1 MNYLNAFL
9 NSFSQ
14 VFLVE
19 NRVFGLLIFASLSII
34 QPRMGIYSIIG
45 IATSFLVSSL
55 LGIENSVMSAGIMGF
70 NSVLIGVVAAVL
82 VSRADLAIFFTV
94 VFTALAI
101 LLQFAAMKHKIPVY
115 TGPFVLAALAIFFLK
130 SYFKFL

>member
-14 VFLVE
+14 VFLIE
-19 NRVFGLLIFASLSII
+19 NRIFGLLIFASITII

-45 IATSFLVSSL
+45 VVTSFLMSSL
-55 LGIENSVMSAGIMGF
+55 LGIENSTFNAGIMGF
-70 NSVLIGVVAAVL
+70 NSVLIGVAAAVL
-82 VSRADLAIFFTV
+82 IQKIDLAI
-94 VFTALAI
+94 LATI
-101 LLQFAAMKHKIPVY
+101 IFSIAAIMLQFLAMKYKIPVY

-130 SYFKFL
+130 SVFKF

>member
-14 VFLVE
+14 VFLIE
-19 NRVFGLLIFASLSII
+19 NRIFGLLIFASITAI
-34 QPRMGIYSIIG
+34 QPRMGLYSAVGVI
-45 IATSFLVSSL
+45 TSFVMSAF
-55 LGIENSVMSAGIMGF
+55 LGIENSTFYAGIMGF

-82 VSRADLAIFFTV
+82 IQKMDLAILATILACV
-94 VFTALAI
+94 AAI
-101 LLQFAAMKHKIPVY
+101 LIQFVAMKHKIPVY

-130 SYFKFL
+130 SFFKI

>member
-14 VFLVE
+14 VFLIE
-19 NRVFGLLIFASLSII
+19 NRIFGLLIFASLVII
-34 QPRMGIYSIIG
+34 QPRMGLYSVIG
-45 IATSFLVSSL
+45 VATSFAMSSF
-55 LGIENSVMSAGIMGF
+55 LGIENSFFYAGIMGF

-82 VSRADLAIFFTV
+82 IPKMDM
-94 VFTALAI
+94 AI
-101 LLQFAAMKHKIPVY
+101 LATIVFSVAAILIQFLAMKHKIPVY

-130 SYFKFL
+130 SYFKF